1 MRDVEEWV
9 GANDNTAIPPR
20 VKERIARKAG
30 DCCQNCKR
38 PIGGRLRPEFDH
50 VTPLILGG
58 KHAESNL
65 QLLCS
70 ECHSA
75 KSKLDVKLKAKL
87 ARVRRRH
94 LGIRPKSRFAC
105 SRDGKF
111 KRKVSG
117 EIVLR

>member
-1 MRDVEEWV
+1 MREVKEWV

-38 PIGGRLRPEFDH
+38 PVGGRLRPEFDH

-58 KHAESNL
+58 RHAESNL

-75 KSKLDVKLKAKL
+75 KSKLDVRLKA
-87 ARVRRRH
+87 RVAKSRQRK
-94 LGIRPKSRFAC
+94 LGIKKPRSIRCWKKFDGTPVYASRE
-105 SRDGKF
+105 R
-111 KRKVSG
+111 
-117 EIVLR
+117 